1 MRIKD
6 SELKPPS
13 DVAISQDTKLEALRL
28 WLIRN
33 RDTSPEASAESIPGC
48 FGSSLLNALLWAC
61 WTSPL
66 ACWSW
71 SHHGWAISNWDMSLS
86 KTWQEPFRETE
97 KRQIKKLSNVKIN
110 RYVSPHV
117 TWIVT
122 VCSTIGNSIFPAPP
136 SWPPQLFEGQGCFAG
151 REAAKFAASDWALQ
165 QLYIAAET
173 WRKTGDLDDLLT
185 YTFFLE
191 DMTIMILKQ
200 VSALFFW

>member
-13 DVAISQDTKLEALRL
+13 NVAISQDTKLEALRL

-33 RDTSPEASAESIPGC
+33 QDTSPEASAESIPGC

-97 KRQIKKLSNVKIN
+97 KRQIKKPSNVKIN

-117 TWIVT
+117 TWIVMFNHRKLHFP
-122 VCSTIGNSIFPAPP
+122 STA
-136 SWPPQLFEGQGCFAG
+136 QLTSAALWRPRLLRRQGSCKICRFRLG
-151 REAAKFAASDWALQ
+151 LAAALHSS
-165 QLYIAAET
+165 
-173 WRKTGDLDDLLT
+173 RN
-185 YTFFLE
+185 LE
-191 DMTIMILKQ
+191 ENRRFGWFID
-200 VSALFFW
+200 VYLF